1 MVEVEVTDAELEV
14 VVSSSHSSSVEAV
27 VELDVAV
34 ALVRLVALVME
45 MVGDVVTLAE
55 DDEVM

>member
-1 MVEVEVTDAELEV
+1 M

-45 MVGDVVTLAE
+45 VVGDVVTLAE